1 VTRFGDRLS
10 GYRREM
16 PEPEG
21 VSEPRSDE
29 GSDVVTT
36 SVQETFHR
44 SVDEGVMR
52 LERPLTALVATGMV
66 GGLDVSIGVIALLMV
81 EARTHDHLLGSLA
94 FGIGFLAL
102 TLAGSELFTEN
113 FLVPVMT
120 VVAKDAPWWSVLRLW
135 VGTAVFNLVGGWV
148 AMGLAMMAFPPLRN
162 TARVVGGTAMDLG
175 VGRQAFAS
183 AILGGALITVMTWME
198 RGTDS
203 VPAKIASAW
212 AIAFL
217 LAGLPL
223 QHAIVISIE
232 AFAAL
237 HAGAGFGYAHW
248 LAMFGWAALGNVL
261 GGIVLVT
268 GLRLM
273 QIGRRGVEREQAR
286 EKPAVGV

>member
-1 VTRFGDRLS
+1 
-10 GYRREM
+10 M
-16 PEPEG
+16 PEPAARG
-21 VSEPRSDE
+21 ADDGSD
-29 GSDVVTT
+29 DVVTR

-52 LERPLTALVATGMV
+52 LERPLGGLVATGMV
-66 GGLDVSIGVIALLMV
+66 GGLDVSIGVIALLLV
-81 EARTHDHLLGSLA
+81 EAHTHDHLLGSLA

-113 FLVPVMT
+113 FLVPIMA

-135 VGTAVFNLVGGWV
+135 FGTAIFNLVGGWI
-148 AMGLAMMAFPPLRN
+148 AMGLAMMAFPNLRH
-162 TARVVGGTAMDLG
+162 TARLVGGTAMELG
-175 VGRQAFAS
+175 AGRQAFAS

-198 RGTDS
+198 RGTES

-212 AIAFL
+212 AVAFL

-237 HAGAGFGYAHW
+237 HAGAGFGYTHW

-273 QIGRRGVEREQAR
+273 QIGKRGVEREQQR
-286 EKPAVGV
+286 EKPAVDL

>member
-1 VTRFGDRLS
+1 
-10 GYRREM
+10 M
-16 PEPEG
+16 PEPDGREARATAPSSRDD
-21 VSEPRSDE
+21 VDE
-29 GSDVVTT
+29 NEVVTQ
-36 SVQETFHR
+36 SVQETFRR
-44 SVDEGVMR
+44 SVDEGVLR
-52 LERPLTALVATGMV
+52 LERPLPALVATGLV
-66 GGLDVSIGVIALLMV
+66 GGLDVSIGVIALLLV
-81 EARTHDHLLGSLA
+81 ESKTQNHLLGSLA

-102 TLAGSELFTEN
+102 TLANSELFTEN
-113 FLVPVMT
+113 FLVPIMT

-135 VGTAVFNLVGGWV
+135 AGTALFNLIGGWI

-162 TARVVGGTAMDLG
+162 TARAVGFESMRIG

-183 AILGGALITVMTWME
+183 AIVGGVLITVMTWME

-217 LAGLPL
+217 LAGLPV

-237 HAGAGFGYAHW
+237 HAGAAFGYAHW

-273 QIGRRGVEREQAR
+273 QVGRRGVAREQAR
-286 EKPAVGV
+286 EKPAVDL